1 VSSADPPD
9 GRTADPS
16 GEGADDATGN
26 DTDLSLD
33 FGLEATD
40 LSEVPL
46 RVEGLEKRFGGITAV
61 DGATFEVERG
71 SLTGLIGPNGA
82 GKSTTFN
89 LITGFNRPD
98 DGQVHFDGD
107 DVTGMS
113 PYDLAERGLVR
124 TFQIARELEEMT
136 VMENMM
142 LAPKGQAGEQLWRSV
157 LPGTRAG
164 VVDQEDTN
172 LDRVWRTLEFFEL
185 DHLWDEYAG
194 NLSGGQRK
202 LLEMARVLMTGPQVV
217 LLDEP
222 LAGVNPSLENRL
234 LDHLHQLADSGYTFL
249 IVEHDM
255 DVIMQHCE
263 HVIVMHQGEV
273 LAEGPPAAIRDTERV
288 IDAYLG
294 EEI

>member
-1 VSSADPPD
+1 VSSSDPPD
-9 GRTADPS
+9 GATADLSDGDGPATT
-16 GEGADDATGN
+16 EDGAGLSH
-26 DTDLSLD
+26 DL
-33 FGLEATD
+33 GLEATD
-40 LSEVPL
+40 IDSVPL

-61 DGATFEVERG
+61 DGATFDIERG

-98 DGQVHFDGD
+98 DGQVRFDGD
-107 DVTGMS
+107 DVTGMA

-142 LAPKGQAGEQLWRSV
+142 LAPKGQAGERLWRSV
-157 LPGTRAG
+157 LPGTRGG
-164 VVDQEDTN
+164 VVDQEDAN
-172 LDRVWRTLEFFEL
+172 LDRVWRTLAFFEL

-202 LLEMARVLMTGPQVV
+202 LLEMARVLMTSPQVV

-263 HVIVMHQGEV
+263 HVIVMHQGQV
-273 LAEGPPAAIRDTERV
+273 LAEGAPAAVRDSERV